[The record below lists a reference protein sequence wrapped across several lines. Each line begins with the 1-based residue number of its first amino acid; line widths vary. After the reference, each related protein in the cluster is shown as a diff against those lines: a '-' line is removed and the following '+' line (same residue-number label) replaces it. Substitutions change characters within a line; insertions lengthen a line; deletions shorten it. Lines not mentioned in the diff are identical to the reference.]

1 MDRSVK
7 APSMPGGENAQY
19 GAALGLA
26 VGVPSLIELAGAAVW
41 SAPMYGGP
49 AQDVPLKNPVALG
62 WHLMATHD
70 IAWTGEA
77 TAALGTLVGGGLAT
91 VAATAIGVRWACRK
105 CAAAR
110 AERRWRKGRP
120 AHVALGKGMGKAD
133 RHPIDERAKFMGRG
147 SELDDLRWEAV
158 EAKAAK
164 LGVQLGEGQV
174 PGVLIGSTV
183 ADGHELWG
191 SFEDLHLDIWGP
203 RQGKSTSRVIP
214 AIMDAPGAV
223 VATSN
228 KRDVVDATRGYRATR
243 GDVWVFDPQ
252 GVAKESP
259 RWYWDPCEWVRGDGG
274 PEAQERAQDL
284 AGHFADFTDST
295 SSDAFFEPEGEDL
308 LAGLILAAALAKR
321 PITQVFAWVTM
332 QSDNEPIGVVSEHG
346 FTLVAAA
353 LANQYNAA
361 PKQRDG
367 VFATAKKMCAVL
379 KNESIRQWVCPPT
392 QGERP
397 RQAFDVDAF
406 ARSTDSLYLL
416 SKDKKS
422 SAGPLVTALAAAVTD
437 AGDREGTLHP
447 GGRLP
452 VPMLIV
458 LDEAANIV
466 RWRELPKLYSH
477 FGSRG
482 LIVMTILQSWAQ
494 GVGCW
499 GEAGMKALWSA
510 ANIKVLGSGLD
521 DEDFLQA
528 RSRIVGD
535 HRELVTSVSRG
546 RRADSGT
553 ESTSLTTETTLTA
566 SDIAAMP
573 RGRALVFTAGHRPT
587 LVRTTPWMER
597 GDADLI
603 RDSIEQFEP
612 KPTSVTGPH
621 LRAVPSSEEDAA

>member
-1 MDRSVK
+1 MDRSVG
-7 APSMPGGENAQY
+7 APSMSSGDYHEMAGV
-19 GAALGLA
+19 AAVA
-26 VGVPSLIELAGAAVW
+26 VGVPGLVELGGLAAW
-41 SAPMYGGP
+41 AAPMYGGP
-49 AQDVPLKNPVALG
+49 KQDVPLANPVSLG
-62 WHLMATHD
+62 WHLLATHD
-70 IAWTGEA
+70 LSWTGEA

-91 VAATAIGVRWACRK
+91 VAATAIGVRWACRR

-110 AERRWRKGRP
+110 ADRRNRAGRP
-120 AHVALGKGMGKAD
+120 AHMALGKVKTGAGAA
-133 RHPIDERAKFMGRG
+133 HAIDERAKFMGRG
-147 SELDDLRWEAV
+147 SELDDMCWDAV
-158 EAKAAK
+158 ASKAAK
-164 LGVQLGEGQV
+164 LGVALGEGQV
-174 PGVLIGSTV
+174 PGVLIGRAVT
-183 ADGHELWG
+183 DGRELWG
-191 SFEDLHLDIWGP
+191 SYEDLHLDIWGP

-214 AIMDAPGAV
+214 AVMDAPGAV

-228 KRDVVDATRGYRATR
+228 KRDVVDATRGYRSTR

-259 RWYWDPCEWVRGDGG
+259 SWYWDPSAWVRGDGG

-284 AGHFADFTDST
+284 AGHFADATDVDG
-295 SSDAFFEPEGEDL
+295 DAFFEPEGEDL
-308 LAGLILAAALAKR
+308 LAGLILAAALDKK
-321 PITQVFAWVTM
+321 PITQVFEWVTR
-332 QSDNEPIGVVSEHG
+332 QTEPEPVGVVQSNG
-346 FTLVAAA
+346 FGLVARA
-353 LANQYNAA
+353 LSAQYNAQ

-379 KNESIRQWVCPPT
+379 MKESIRPWVCPPVA
-392 QGERP
+392 GERP

-406 ARSTDSLYLL
+406 AKSADTLYLL

-422 SAGPLVTALAAAVTD
+422 SAGPLVTALAAAVSD

-482 LIVMTILQSWAQ
+482 LVVMTILQSWAQ

-499 GEAGMKALWSA
+499 GESGMKALWSA

-546 RRADSGT
+546 RRADSAT

-587 LVRTTPWMER
+587 LVRTTPWMDR
-597 GDADLI
+597 ADAELI
-603 RDSIEQFEP
+603 RDSIATYEP
-612 KPTSVTGPH
+612 KATPTAGPH
-621 LRAVPSSEEDAA
+621 LRAVPSTEEDAA